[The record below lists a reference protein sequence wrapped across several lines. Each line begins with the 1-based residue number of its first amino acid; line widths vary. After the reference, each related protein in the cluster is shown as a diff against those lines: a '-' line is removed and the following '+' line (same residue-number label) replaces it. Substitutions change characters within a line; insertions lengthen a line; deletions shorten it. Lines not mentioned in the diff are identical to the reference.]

1 MLLDDI
7 MQQLAKNGLAIFST
21 ADQDG
26 NPHARPIHIGL
37 ANEDGIYFMTSPD
50 THFYQ
55 QLMAI
60 PKVAITSYREEDYF
74 IEVIRIEGD
83 VRPVDR
89 AMLDVLL
96 PNHPY
101 IDQVYPNHTDHS
113 SMQVFQCYQ
122 GVGFY
127 HSLTQGHRYTFD
139 FKSKQSSRR
148 LIIS

>member
-55 QLMAI
+55 QL
-60 PKVAITSYREEDYF
+60 
-74 IEVIRIEGD
+74 
-83 VRPVDR
+83 
-89 AMLDVLL
+89 DVLL

-139 FKSKQSSRR
+139 FKSNH
-148 LIIS
+148 